1 MDVVFLS
8 RIQFALTSMFHY
20 IYPPL
25 SIGLGL
31 MLVILE
37 GMYIKTKNPLYKT
50 ITKFWVKIFALTF
63 ALGVATGLV
72 QLFGF
77 GTNWATYSRFVG
89 DVFGSALAAEGVF
102 AFFLEAGFLGVML
115 FGWERVSAKMHY
127 LSTILVTLGA
137 HFSAV
142 WIVVVNSWMQTPAAY
157 KIVGTG
163 QDAKAI
169 LTDFWPM
176 VFNPSSVDRL
186 VHVILGCWLAGS
198 CLLLSVSAYYFL
210 KKIYLPFARTS
221 MKVGLITTL
230 IVLVLQLVSA
240 DSTARGV
247 AKHQPSKFAAMEGVY
262 ETKAATPITLFGWVD
277 EKNEKVIGLQIP
289 GLLSLMT
296 SRSLDPVKGF
306 DQIPKDERPPIQL
319 TFQSYHLMVMMWG
332 LMVLAVILGTI
343 LWRKNKLEKSKW
355 TLRFLVV
362 TVLFPQIANQVGWIT
377 AEVGRQPWVVYG
389 LLKTVDGVSKSIHAS
404 QVMGSI
410 IMFIILYFLLF
421 GLFLF
426 LVDRKIKHGP
436 TEGADDDMIYQ
447 NLYSSTKGRIP

>member
-1 MDVVFLS
+1 
-8 RIQFALTSMFHY
+8 
-20 IYPPL
+20 
-25 SIGLGL
+25 
-31 MLVILE
+31 
-37 GMYIKTKNPLYKT
+37 
-50 ITKFWVKIFALTF
+50 
-63 ALGVATGLV
+63 
-72 QLFGF
+72 
-77 GTNWATYSRFVG
+77 
-89 DVFGSALAAEGVF
+89 
-102 AFFLEAGFLGVML
+102 
-115 FGWERVSAKMHY
+115 
-127 LSTILVTLGA
+127 
-137 HFSAV
+137 
-142 WIVVVNSWMQTPAAY
+142 MQTPAAY